1 MLFCSASAIAVLLM
15 VCGMLIYRQGVSD
28 GVTMRKNENAA
39 SLFSKEKKKQKE
51 EEEWR
56 SIISYDH
63 KN

>member
-15 VCGMLIYRQGVSD
+15 VCGMLIYRLGVSD

>member
-1 MLFCSASAIAVLLM
+1 MLFCSASAVAVLLM
-15 VCGMLIYRQGVSD
+15 TCGMFIYRLGISD
-28 GVTMRKNENAA
+28 GITMRKNENAV
-39 SLFSKEKKKQKE
+39 SLFSKEKNNKKE